1 MYVVPAT
8 SAIVVMVSTRVLW
21 VTLRRPRYYA
31 KGDRPSDRVQVR
43 VAVPAVSSAATDSVT
58 AGVSSGSSGFSRLAS
73 WLHPSRAS
81 KRMK

>member
-1 MYVVPAT
+1 
-8 SAIVVMVSTRVLW
+8 MVSTRVLW
-21 VTLRRPRYYA
+21 VVAQDAVLRE
-31 KGDRPSDRVQVR
+31 GDRPSDRVQVR